1 MPTRNF
7 LVSLLID
14 IFENDPLRILLLD
27 TGNQSITVHVLTE
40 PEVSGLQGAHN
51 QHRQNIE
58 DLFKQRISP
67 GLDRIRKDRDILE
80 TSRHTDKRPQAQRT
94 KIFRIRYYNH
104 VDLFVSEID
113 LALAR
118 NDGIGGIE
126 NESVHAHLSI
136 LSLKI

>member
-1 MPTRNF
+1 W
-7 LVSLLID
+7 LID

-58 DLFKQRISP
+58 NLFKQRISP
-67 GLDRIRKDRDILE
+67 GLDRIRKNRDVLE
-80 TSRHTDKRPQAQRT
+80 TSRHTDIRAQAQRA

-104 VDLFVSEID
+104 VDLLVSQVNHP
-113 LALAR
+113 LAR
-118 NDGIGGIE
+118 NDGIGCIE
-126 NESVHAHLSI
+126 DESLNAHLSI
-136 LSLKI
+136 LSLEI